1 MKKLTDSDAY
11 LTHLTES
18 FRDDLWEKAFLNT
31 GIEKEFYTLRTR
43 DKNEL
48 FPWDFIDTGVS
59 RKFLRKEWER
69 AMNAEVTPNCREHC
83 SGCGASK
90 FGGGVCYE
98 GKN

>member
-11 LTHLTES
+11 LTHGPKVFEMIYGRKLFEHGN
-18 FRDDLWEKAFLNT
+18 R
-31 GIEKEFYTLRTR
+31 KEFYTLRTR

>member
-1 MKKLTDSDAY
+1 M
-11 LTHLTES
+11 
-18 FRDDLWEKAFLNT
+18 NT

-90 FGGGVCYE
+90 FEEVSVRRQE
-98 GKN
+98 LNSENTERFVLSDILM